1 VLHACRR
8 RIERVGCIGVKKL
21 PLVLLLLSGAVLASA
36 CGVDYGDAKEGNEF
50 FKSAKVSGDF
60 RAGIPLT
67 GVDVQIKCEIRQGKT
82 LVQALDSHMVPA
94 LANGGSKATPVP
106 GSFSYD
112 FTVAAAGAYK
122 FECFTAV
129 DEDNYIIRDF
139 TVRAAPAGA
148 HAAATPTPAAP

>member
-1 VLHACRR
+1 MKR
-8 RIERVGCIGVKKL
+8 L
-21 PLVLLLLSGAVLASA
+21 PLILLLLSGAMLASA
-36 CGVDYGDAKEGNEF
+36 CGVDFGGEKEGNEF

-60 RAGIPLT
+60 RAGMPLT
-67 GVDVQIKCEIRQGKT
+67 GVVAYESGYPVDVQIKCEIRQAKT
-82 LVQALDSHMVPA
+82 LVQALDAHVVPA

-112 FTVAAAGAYK
+112 FTVAVPGAYK

-139 TVRAAPAGA
+139 TVRAAPDGA
-148 HAAATPTPAAP
+148 PAAATPSPMAR